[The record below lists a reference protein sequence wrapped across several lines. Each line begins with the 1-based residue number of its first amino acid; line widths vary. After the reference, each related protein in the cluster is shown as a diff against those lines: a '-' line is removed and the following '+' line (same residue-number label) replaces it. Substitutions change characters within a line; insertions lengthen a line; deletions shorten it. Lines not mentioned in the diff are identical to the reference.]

1 MTIIINMKESTDFYL
16 PKGIVTTGVM
26 AGWPQK
32 SPNKITTVTYTFPDY
47 NTYREMIKSKT
58 PITESEEKNTLK
70 NIYEYHRLYNIREQ
84 KKQELNTIEDKD
96 SEDSKKRIKEL
107 EEEIEKIEDKIIN
120 TLDNIHP
127 YFYLTQETIF
137 PHQQEVI
144 EEILQHVSDIVSIS
158 FNKISPYTNADLK
171 FGYYNQFID
180 MSGHKLISS
189 SRKGNGSNPNVEGT
203 PRKEI
208 KPDETHDLPGTIFV
222 NFSTLEYY
230 KTINQ
235 DGIDEYIKNEAKIND
250 VYYFNNDKTISIARG
265 NNNLFKE
272 YQQNKHKI
280 GSYEYLVFMHELGHS
295 LGLNHSWKYIPNK
308 KHKVLYSYKYSIMSY
323 DSADIEEADFGGL
336 YPMTFMLLDILLLQY
351 LYGPNMTTRLENNT
365 YGFHSN
371 TGRAAYSLK
380 SIEDKL
386 VSCIWDSGGID
397 TLDFSLYT
405 VNQVINLNEGCF
417 SDIGGLRSNISIAY
431 KTIIENAI
439 GGSGHDTIIGNSA
452 NNELLGGDGND
463 TIDGGLGNDHLY
475 GGMGN
480 DILYGDIGNDYLYGG
495 IGDDILHGGMGNDI
509 LHGSMGNDYLYG
521 NKGNDQLFGG
531 DGDDTLVD
539 YYGSNTF
546 IGGKGN
552 DLLFSIS
559 KAGHNELQGGEGN
572 DIFYCGLGTNLLYGE
587 QGNDTFNFLCHKGAK
602 SYNLIFDFNTNE
614 DKIIFVDQNY
624 KKIDISKMKR
634 VEQLSGN
641 ENEIVLHNDIHTNKT
656 TITISTANND
666 HHSTIFIKLE
676 GILSYNDLLDM

>member
-1 MTIIINMKESTDFYL
+1 MNLFYKINVNNFSLNKKGIDMTIIINMKESTDFYL

-439 GGSGHDTIIGNSA
+439 GGKGDDTLIGNRFD
-452 NNELLGGDGND
+452 NNLSGGDGND
-463 TIDGGLGNDHLY
+463 LFYGGAGNDLLYGGSGNDVIYGELGNDV
-475 GGMGN
+475 
-480 DILYGDIGNDYLYGG
+480 
-495 IGDDILHGGMGNDI
+495 
-509 LHGSMGNDYLYG
+509 
-521 NKGNDQLFGG
+521 LFGD
-531 DGDDTLVD
+531 DGDDMLID
-539 YYGSNTF
+539 YYGANMLD
-546 IGGKGN
+546 GGKGN
-552 DLLFSIS
+552 DQICAASTDRGLPGRNIIL
-559 KAGHNELQGGEGN
+559 GGEG
-572 DIFYCGLGTNLLYGE
+572 DDEIYLGTGTHRITGG
-587 QGNDTFNFLCHKGAK
+587 QGNDTFNFFCYEGVE
-602 SYNLIFDFNTNE
+602 SNSSIWDFEKNK
-614 DKIIFVDQNY
+614 DKITLITRDFR
-624 KKIDISKMKR
+624 KIDISKMKK
-634 VEQLSGN
+634 VDKLSGSKN
-641 ENEIVLHNDIHTNKT
+641 EFSLNHNKPANKTIIDVSTSSNDDKSIVHIEIVG
-656 TITISTANND
+656 
-666 HHSTIFIKLE
+666 IFNHDELFAV
-676 GILSYNDLLDM
+676 

>member
-1 MTIIINMKESTDFYL
+1 MNSFNSIKKPTYFYL
-16 PKGIVTTGVM
+16 PDGKIVINYM
-26 AGWPQK
+26 YGWPKQPH
-32 SPNKITTVTYTFPDY
+32 SNITKITYIFPDY
-47 NTYREMIKSKT
+47 DKKRNYSNKKYSVTEKDRIESIKHTAKVNELTYFKNKKEKEIALLKYNENIYSKRKIAILEKEIENIENDIIFYKNSIHPFFYTTQTTIYLHQQGVISDILKEVSHIT
-58 PITESEEKNTLK
+58 PIEFIASDP
-70 NIYEYHRLYNIREQ
+70 EYDAE
-84 KKQELNTIEDKD
+84 
-96 SEDSKKRIKEL
+96 
-107 EEEIEKIEDKIIN
+107 
-120 TLDNIHP
+120 
-127 YFYLTQETIF
+127 
-137 PHQQEVI
+137 
-144 EEILQHVSDIVSIS
+144 
-158 FNKISPYTNADLK
+158 LK
-171 FGYYNQFID
+171 FGFYDDFYI
-180 MSGHKLISS
+180 H
-189 SRKGNGSNPNVEGT
+189 NGSREFSYTTRGFATYPSWYLPPKKKIN
-203 PRKEI
+203 I
-208 KPDETHDLPGTIFV
+208 DEQYQSSGTIF
-222 NFSTLEYY
+222 L
-230 KTINQ
+230 
-235 DGIDEYIKNEAKIND
+235 
-250 VYYFNNDKTISIARG
+250 
-265 NNNLFKE
+265 NLSSHQ
-272 YQQNKHKI
+272 YHKI
-280 GSYEYLVFMHELGHS
+280 IHKNDLNHYIETEGNIGDVFNFKDNGTVLIIKKTNTLIEKLKNSKYQPGTYEYKVLLHEIGHS
-295 LGLNHSWKYIPNK
+295 LGLNHSWQYLEYKDKN
-308 KHKVLYSYKYSIMSY
+308 HVLASFKYSVMGYRMPTS
-323 DSADIEEADFGGL
+323 EHADFDGL

-351 LYGPNMTTRLENNT
+351 LYGPNMTTRLENNI

-397 TLDFSLYT
+397 TLDFSQYN
-405 VNQVINLNEGCF
+405 VNQVINLNEGSF

-463 TIDGGLGNDHLY
+463 TINGGLGNDHLY

-495 IGDDILHGGMGNDI
+495 VGNDHLYGGI
-509 LHGSMGNDYLYG
+509 GNDYLYG
-521 NKGNDQLFGG
+521 SKGNDQLFGG

-572 DIFYCGLGTNLLYGE
+572 DTFYCGLGTNLLYGG

-614 DKIIFVDQNY
+614 DKVIFVDRDY

-641 ENEIVLHNDIHTNKT
+641 ENEIVLHNDLHTNKT
-656 TITISTANND
+656 TITISTANNN

-676 GILSYNDLLDM
+676 GILSYNDLLDI

>member
-47 NTYREMIKSKT
+47 NTYREIIKSKT

-84 KKQELNTIEDKD
+84 KKQELNTIKDKD

-120 TLDNIHP
+120 TIDNIHP

-144 EEILQHVSDIVSIS
+144 EDILQHISDILSI
-158 FNKISPYTNADLK
+158 FFYKISPYINADLK
-171 FGYYNQFID
+171 FGYYSQFID
-180 MSGHKLISS
+180 MSPHKLISN
-189 SRKGNGSNPNVEGT
+189 SRKGNAANPNAEGT

-222 NFSTLEYY
+222 NMSTQEYY

-250 VYYFNNDKTISIARG
+250 AYYFNNDKTITISRG

-272 YQQNKHKI
+272 YQQNKHEP
-280 GSYEYLVFMHELGHS
+280 GSYEYLVFMHELGHA
-295 LGLNHSWKYIPNK
+295 LGLSHSWKYIPNK
-308 KHKVLYSYKYSIMSY
+308 EHKVLYSYKYSIMSI
-323 DSADIEEADFGGL
+323 DFADIEEADFAGL
-336 YPMTFMLLDILLLQY
+336 YPMTFMLIDILLLQF

-371 TGRAAYSLK
+371 TGRAAYSLN

-405 VNQVINLNEGCF
+405 VNQVIDLNEGCF

-439 GGSGHDTIIGNSA
+439 GGKGDDTLIGNPFD
-452 NNELLGGDGND
+452 NNLIGGDGND
-463 TIDGGLGNDHLY
+463 LFYGGAGNDLFYGGSGNDVIYGELGNDVLY
-475 GGMGN
+475 GEDGN
-480 DILYGDIGNDYLYGG
+480 DMLI
-495 IGDDILHGGMGNDI
+495 
-509 LHGSMGNDYLYG
+509 
-521 NKGNDQLFGG
+521 
-531 DGDDTLVD
+531 D
-539 YYGSNTF
+539 YYGANMLN
-546 IGGKGN
+546 GGKGN
-552 DLLFSIS
+552 DRICVASTDRGLPGRNIIL
-559 KAGHNELQGGEGN
+559 GGEG
-572 DIFYCGLGTNLLYGE
+572 DDEIYLGTGTHRITGG
-587 QGNDTFNFLCHKGAK
+587 QGNDTFNFFCYEGVE
-602 SYNLIFDFNTNE
+602 SNSLISDFEKNK
-614 DKIIFVDQNY
+614 DKITLITRDFRKV
-624 KKIDISKMKR
+624 DISKMKKFDK
-634 VEQLSGN
+634 LSGDKN
-641 ENEIVLHNDIHTNKT
+641 EFSLNYDNQANKT
-656 TITISTANND
+656 IIDVSISSDDGNSIV
-666 HHSTIFIKLE
+666 HIEIIGIFNHNELFAV
-676 GILSYNDLLDM
+676 